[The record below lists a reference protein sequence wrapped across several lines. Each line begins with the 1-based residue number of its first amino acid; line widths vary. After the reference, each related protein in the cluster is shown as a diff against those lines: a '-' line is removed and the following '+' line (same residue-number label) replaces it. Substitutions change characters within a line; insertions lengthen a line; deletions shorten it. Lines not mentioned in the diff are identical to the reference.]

1 MIDRP
6 KIKIQSNDI
15 RRPSPVSITAPA
27 IMNATT
33 TNQVVVSLYPIKA
46 FFKGRIPAVT
56 TNISP
61 VNTLTAIGIAR
72 TINEAITVRKTMN
85 NWYAWASKSSGP
97 PMSHNNSPAN
107 TGKSPFKYLSFLK

>member
-6 KIKIQSNDI
+6 RIKIQSNAI

-33 TNQVVVSLYPIKA
+33 TNQVVVSLYPINA
-46 FFKGRIPAVT
+46 LFKGRIPAVT
-56 TNISP
+56 TNVRP

-72 TINEAITVRKTMN
+72 TINDAITVRKTMN
-85 NWYAWASKSSGP
+85 NWYAWVSKPSGP
-97 PMSHNNSPAN
+97 PMSHSNSPAN

>member
-6 KIKIQSNDI
+6 RIEIQSNAI

-33 TNQVVVSLYPIKA
+33 TNQVVVSLYHINA
-46 FFKGRIPAVT
+46 LFKGRIPAVT

-72 TINEAITVRKTMN
+72 TISDAITVRKTMN
-85 NWYAWASKSSGP
+85 NWYAWISKPSGP
-97 PMSHNNSPAN
+97 PMNHSDSPAN